1 MALYRIDQWIKNVLG
16 PAVAGAHVYVCTQP
30 ATVPATE
37 QTGGPTPLA
46 NLFTDSTGATP
57 VVQPLSSDGLGHVAT
72 YVGQGTY
79 TFAVYNNGNLMVSLP
94 DQTVGGIT
102 NLNGLDGGITI
113 ASAGGCTVR
122 VVGSTILIS
131 VP

>member
-16 PAVAGAHVYVCTQP
+16 PAVAGAHVYVCSQP

-46 NLFTDSTGATP
+46 NVFTDSTGATP
-57 VVQPLSSDGLGHVAT
+57 VVQPLSSDGFGHAET
-72 YVGQGTY
+72 YIAQGTY
-79 TFAVYNNGNLMVSLP
+79 TIVVYNNGSLMLTLL
-94 DQTVGGIT
+94 DQLLGGVT
-102 NLNGLDGGITI
+102 NLNGLDGVVSIV
-113 ASAGGCTVR
+113 SAGGCTVR